1 MPLESDE
8 ALSTIA
14 TSAAVTN
21 TNLTGTSN
29 EIIETQVR
37 QQCVPDWEE
46 SESSAWWHGAVVA
59 CGWSTSG
66 ESGITQQAPYAIT
79 VFKKNTT
86 TAL

>member
-1 MPLESDE
+1 MPLKSDE
-8 ALSTIA
+8 ALATIST
-14 TSAAVTN
+14 SPAVAIN
-21 TNLTGTSN
+21 NLSGASS

-59 CGWSTSG
+59 CAWSTSG